1 MPLRI
6 QKFLSQCGYCS
17 RRKAEM
23 LILESRVT
31 VNAQTAIIGQII
43 DGEKDVI
50 KVDAIR
56 LQHRPQKESIVLM
69 LNKPRGVVCT
79 HPTKHS
85 PEKTVFDF
93 IPDAFSRERFLYCGR
108 LDRDSQGMLI
118 LTNDGDFA
126 HKLTHP
132 SSNIT
137 KIYQVALSL
146 PISSEQKAKLLRGI
160 EDQGEFLKAEKIL
173 ELPTKNNRQILE
185 IHLKQG
191 RKHEIRRM
199 IDSCCCHVHRLKRVQ
214 IGQLKLKNLAVGH
227 VKYLSPEDIHRLFAQ

>member
-1 MPLRI
+1 MALRI

-17 RRKAEM
+17 RRKAET

-31 VNAQTAIIGQII
+31 VNAQAAAIGQII
-43 DGEKDVI
+43 DAARDIV
-50 KVDAIR
+50 KVDAVRIHYTPPK
-56 LQHRPQKESIVLM
+56 QPIVFM
-69 LNKPRGVVCT
+69 LNKPRGVICT
-79 HPTKHS
+79 HLAKY

-93 IPDAFSRERFLYCGR
+93 IPDAFAKERFLYCGR

-137 KIYQVALSL
+137 KIYHVTLSR
-146 PISSEQKAKLLRGI
+146 PIAPEQKTQLLRGI
-160 EDQGEFLKAEKIL
+160 EDQGEVLRAEKVL
-173 ELPTKNNRQILE
+173 ELPTKNSRQTLE

-191 RKHEIRRM
+191 RKREIRRM
-199 IDSCCCHVHRLKRVQ
+199 IDACGCHVHRLKRVQ
-214 IGQLKLKNLAVGH
+214 IGQLRLKNLGVGH
-227 VKYLSPEDIHRLFAQ
+227 VKYLSQDDISRLFAL

>member
-1 MPLRI
+1 MALRI

-17 RRKAEM
+17 RRKAET

-31 VNAQTAIIGQII
+31 INAQPATIGQII
-43 DGEKDVI
+43 DAARDIV
-50 KVDAIR
+50 KVDAVRIHHTP
-56 LQHRPQKESIVLM
+56 LKQPIVLM

-79 HPTKHS
+79 HPTKYA

-93 IPDAFSRERFLYCGR
+93 IYDAFAKERFLYCGR
-108 LDRDSQGMLI
+108 LDKDSQGMLI

-137 KIYQVALSL
+137 KIYHVTLSH
-146 PISSEQKAKLLRGI
+146 PIAPEQKIQLLRGI
-160 EDQGEFLKAEKIL
+160 EDQGEVLRAERVL
-173 ELPTKNNRQILE
+173 ELPTKNSRQTLE

-191 RKHEIRRM
+191 RKREIRRM
-199 IDSCCCHVHRLKRVQ
+199 IDVCGCHVHRLKRVQ
-214 IGQLKLKNLAVGH
+214 IGQLKLKNLGIGH
-227 VKYLSPEDIHRLFAQ
+227 VKFLSQEDIGLLFAI